1 MLREFTDKNGT
12 AWRVWDVDPQSP
24 KAPAIKDRRKAA
36 AGQGW
41 LVFDSRA
48 ERRRLTPIPA
58 GWDSTDPEKLADLC
72 EKAQVVP
79 PLARNFEPR
88 PPNS

>member
-12 AWRVWDVDPQSP
+12 AWRVWDVDPKSP
-24 KAPAIKDRRKAA
+24 KAPVIKDLRRVAG
-36 AGQGW
+36 GQGW
-41 LVFDSRA
+41 LVFDSPV

-58 GWDSTDPEKLADLC
+58 GWDSTDPEKLAALC

-79 PLARNFEPR
+79 PLAREFQPR
-88 PPNS
+88 KPKS